1 MIQES
6 VEGVLSYQIEVDG
19 ARSLESATKSTF
31 TKSRLPQD
39 TEHSL
44 RVRAVRGSSVS
55 EWGCANF
62 LMVGRAQKKLFE
74 ISVCMEG
81 VS

>member
-6 VEGVLSYQIEVDG
+6 VEGVLSYQIEVNG
-19 ARSLESATKSTF
+19 ARSLNGSTTNTF
-31 TKSRLPQD
+31 IKNGLPAD

-44 RVRAVRGSSVS
+44 RVRAVRRSSVS
-55 EWGCANF
+55 EWSSANF

-81 VS
+81 MS

>member
-6 VEGVLSYQIEVDG
+6 VEGVLSYQIEVNG
-19 ARSLESATKSTF
+19 EKSPNGSTTNTF
-31 TKSRLPQD
+31 TKSRLPA
-39 TEHSL
+39 EAKHSL

-74 ISVCMEG
+74 LSVCMEG

>member
-6 VEGVLSYQIEVDG
+6 VEGVLSYQIEVNG

-31 TKSRLPQD
+31 TKSRLPAD

-81 VS
+81 MP

>member
-1 MIQES
+1 MNQES
-6 VEGVLSYQIEVDG
+6 VGSVLSYQIEVNG

-44 RVRAVRGSSVS
+44 RVRAVRGSAVS
-55 EWGCANF
+55 EWIGA
-62 LMVGRAQKKLFE
+62 VKGRAQKKLFE

>member
-6 VEGVLSYQIEVDG
+6 VEGVLSYQIEVNG

-31 TKSRLPQD
+31 TKSRLHA
-39 TEHSL
+39 EAKHSL

-55 EWGCANF
+55 E
-62 LMVGRAQKKLFE
+62 
-74 ISVCMEG
+74 
-81 VS
+81 